1 MLSQLCSSSSASA
14 LAAAAALVWAA
25 TMPTA
30 HAAPASAP
38 ASASAASTTPPAPA
52 QQNITCHAPVV
63 VGNLVST
70 GPSGIPRVTA
80 FKSGLDAGG
89 NLQLT
94 TVSSQLPS
102 FCNCVSSLLTLPIMR
117 TCFNQSYHDAPSPAY
132 AQFAFLPCDSAVMP
146 SGPTTNP
153 QDGSTTYYGH
163 LVPNYH
169 RSRCVTP
176 DSPQLTLVTG
186 TRLSSEECELRDRT
200 DDYLLLNQWFA
211 LIQRPNSAAAYDI
224 EWVGHDRTGRYAAGG
239 TNLTY
244 PGWTNEYDARDDG
257 HFVLLT
263 NSDRPTNTGFKLQI
277 RP

>member
-30 HAAPASAP
+30 HAAPAP

-94 TVSSQLPS
+94 T
-102 FCNCVSSLLTLPIMR
+102 
-117 TCFNQSYHDAPSPAY
+117 SYHDAPSPAY

-169 RSRCVTP
+169 RSKCVTP

-211 LIQRPNSAAAYDI
+211 LIQRPGSTAAYDI